1 MVQLYV
7 SKYSSYFFLRA
18 DDFFLAGD
26 FFFAGLFAFEAGFF
40 AGLRRG
46 FA

>member
-18 DDFFLAGD
+18 DD

>member
-1 MVQLYV
+1 M